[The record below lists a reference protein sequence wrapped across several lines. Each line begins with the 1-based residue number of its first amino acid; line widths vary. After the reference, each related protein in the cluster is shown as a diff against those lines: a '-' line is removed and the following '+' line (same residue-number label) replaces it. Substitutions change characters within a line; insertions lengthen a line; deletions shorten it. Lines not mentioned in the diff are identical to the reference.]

1 MQIEAIASKGQL
13 IPLLFCQ
20 HSVANSQTD
29 VQLNV
34 VEAGNQTLAVQ
45 GISAPFAGSIVAIS
59 ADLSAA
65 ATAGQLTVGITI
77 NGTEKAA
84 TTQTIT
90 TQTAKYAA
98 FDRAAVPV
106 AAGDKI
112 GVEITSNAG
121 WDGTT
126 SDLAVI
132 VYFLAELAGV

>member
-34 VEAGNQTLAVQ
+34 VEAGNQLLAVQ

-65 ATAGQLTVGITI
+65 ATAGQLTVGVTI

-84 TTQTIT
+84 TTQTFT
-90 TQTAKYAA
+90 TQTAKT
-98 FDRAAVPV
+98 AVFGRDSVAV

-121 WDGTT
+121 WDGTS

-132 VYFLAELAGV
+132 VYFLAELAGI